1 MHSPFGPFKAAL
13 LAAPPSPLKLALPV
27 PAYVV
32 MMPVDAVILRTRWLL
47 KSLKYTFPLASMSIP
62 CGELM
67 AAEVAWPLSP
77 E

>member
-1 MHSPFGPFKAAL
+1 
-13 LAAPPSPLKLALPV
+13 V

-32 MMPVDAVILRTRWLL
+32 IMPVDAEILRTRWLL

-67 AAEVAWPLSP
+67 AADVAWPLSP